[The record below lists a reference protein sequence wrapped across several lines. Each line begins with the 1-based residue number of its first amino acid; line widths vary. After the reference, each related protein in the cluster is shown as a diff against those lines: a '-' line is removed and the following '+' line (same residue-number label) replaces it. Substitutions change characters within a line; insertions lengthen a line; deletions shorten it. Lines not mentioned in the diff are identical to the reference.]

1 MPEGCLYKDLKPIWK
16 DNNKMNFKGIGWDG
30 VEWIHLGLG
39 CGQVAGSCEHGN
51 EYSDS
56 EKKSEKFHG

>member
-1 MPEGCLYKDLKPIWK
+1 
-16 DNNKMNFKGIGWDG
+16 MNLKGIGWDS

-39 CGQVAGSCEHGN
+39 CGQVAGSCEHGY

-56 EKKSEKFHG
+56 EGKKSEKFLD